1 MPTLASATD
10 LASAATRSI
19 LVVDDDD
26 LVRSTIAAMIER
38 QGYTVLEAESADQAI
53 TIARTSR
60 IDAFLLDMEMPRT
73 SGMELCR
80 ILRAMEAYRVTPILF
95 VTGAGEQSHLADA
108 FAAGCDDF
116 INKPVDA
123 VILRGRLRGHL
134 DRLSYYEQLERARQ
148 SLNHYLSKRTR
159 EVVEAASRSGKAV
172 PPEHREVVVLF
183 TDIRGFTA
191 LADEMEP
198 EKLFS
203 LLSAQLAEQVDLVY
217 EFGGYVDK
225 FGGDGLM
232 AVFDGEDKVGQ
243 SCLCALRM
251 MESVCKSD
259 GSGDEQIRQLAIG
272 IHAGR
277 VMIGNI
283 GSPEHLDYS
292 AIGTTVNLA
301 ARLCGHAEPMSIL
314 VSKAVRDSTPND
326 FPLHFHS
333 EQQVAVRGL
342 KEPVT
347 VYTLDRGTADP
358 PSN

>member
-1 MPTLASATD
+1 
-10 LASAATRSI
+10 
-19 LVVDDDD
+19 VDDDD

-38 QGYTVLEAESADQAI
+38 EGYIVLEAETADQAI

-60 IDAFLLDMEMPRT
+60 IDAFLLDMEMPKK

-80 ILRAMEAYRVTPILF
+80 NIRAMDAYKVTPILF
-95 VTGAGEQSHLADA
+95 VTGAGEQSHLAGA

-123 VILRGRLRGHL
+123 VILRGRLKGHL
-134 DRLSYYEQLERARQ
+134 DRLSYYEELERARQ
-148 SLNHYLSKRTR
+148 ELNHYLSKRTR
-159 EVVEAASRSGKAV
+159 EVVEAASRSGKV
-172 PPEHREVVVLF
+172 LRPEHRDVVVLF

-203 LLSAQLAEQVDLVY
+203 LLNAWLADQVDLVY

-251 MESVCKSD
+251 MESARKSD
-259 GSGDEQIRQLAIG
+259 GSEGDKIRQLAIG
-272 IHAGR
+272 IHVGN
-277 VMIGNI
+277 VVIGTI

-301 ARLCGHAEPMSIL
+301 ARLCAHADPMSI
-314 VSKAVRDSTPND
+314 VASKAVRDAAPTD
-326 FPLHFHS
+326 GRLHFHS
-333 EQQVAVRGL
+333 EKQITVRGL
-342 KEPVT
+342 KESVT
-347 VYTLDRGTADP
+347 VYALTEPGSPA
-358 PSN
+358 N

>member
-1 MPTLASATD
+1 MPTLPSPTD
-10 LASAATRSI
+10 LASSATRSI

-38 QGYTVLEAESADQAI
+38 EGYIVLEAETADQAI

-60 IDAFLLDMEMPRT
+60 IDAFLLDMEMPKK

-80 ILRAMEAYRVTPILF
+80 NIRAMVAYKVTPILF
-95 VTGAGEQSHLADA
+95 VTGAGEQSHLAGA

-123 VILRGRLRGHL
+123 VVLRGRLKGHL
-134 DRLSYYEQLERARQ
+134 DRLSYYEELERARQ
-148 SLNHYLSKRTR
+148 ELNHYLSKRTR
-159 EVVEAASRSGKAV
+159 EVVEAASRSGKV
-172 PPEHREVVVLF
+172 LRPEHRDVVVLF

-203 LLSAQLAEQVDLVY
+203 LLNAWLADQVDLVY

-232 AVFDGEDKVGQ
+232 AVFDGEDRVGQ

-251 MESVCKSD
+251 MESARKSD
-259 GSGDEQIRQLAIG
+259 GSEDDKIRQLAIG
-272 IHAGR
+272 IHVGN
-277 VMIGNI
+277 VVIGKI

-301 ARLCGHAEPMSIL
+301 ARLCGHADPMSI
-314 VSKAVRDSTPND
+314 VASKAVRDAAPNNGR
-326 FPLHFHS
+326 LHFHS
-333 EQQVAVRGL
+333 EKQIAVRGL
-342 KEPVT
+342 KESVT
-347 VYTLDRGTADP
+347 VYALTERGSAA
-358 PSN
+358 N